1 MAHISAKRPG
11 NLGEDDVFF
20 YCPICGKSMVIDGR
34 GAGLM
39 VDCPSCESEVLVPQE
54 SQRELPPS
62 LQVEGAAEATKR
74 IAALTKALKASH
86 DDVTKLSASFSE
98 VNNRRKFLEQQRTEG
113 IKRLERMAEE
123 ISVIQ
128 AAINRVVEILYDSA
142 TEEPTDL

>member
-1 MAHISAKRPG
+1 
-11 NLGEDDVFF
+11 
-20 YCPICGKSMVIDGR
+20 
-34 GAGLM
+34 M

-62 LQVEGAAEATKR
+62 LIEGDAEAAKR
-74 IAALTKALKASH
+74 IAALTKALQASH
-86 DDVTKLSASFSE
+86 DDVRKLSASFSE

-128 AAINRVVEILYDSA
+128 AAINRLVEILYDSA